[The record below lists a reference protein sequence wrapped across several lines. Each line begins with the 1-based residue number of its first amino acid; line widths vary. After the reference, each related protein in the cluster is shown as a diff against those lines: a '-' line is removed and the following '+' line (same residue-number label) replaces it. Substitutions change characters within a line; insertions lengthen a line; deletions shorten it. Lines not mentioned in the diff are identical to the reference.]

1 MTSFQIKLLAALL
14 MVCDHIGVVFF
25 PNQLMFR
32 YVGRF
37 SFPLFA
43 WLLGQGEKYTK
54 DFNSYFLKLTVW
66 GFLSQPIYYLLFNNY
81 SLNILVT
88 LLLSLLAIRLGKLIE
103 PGSQQEEER
112 SKKDE
117 FDRELRPLLP
127 IAHEKSEG
135 RPKLFLPLTSDFVK
149 GKQGVKFSP
158 KSAQAALH
166 PPAFFTNKYLI
177 WFTFALI
184 AQSVNANYG
193 AYGVI
198 IVTILSEFN
207 SASFKWWLKWLTIN
221 LLVLIIPGFKPYQL
235 LALLAPLVILL
246 WNGKQGRKVKLFYA
260 FYPLHLILLKAVG
273 IAYF

>member
-1 MTSFQIKLLAALL
+1 VTSFQIKLLAALL

-25 PNQLMFR
+25 PSQLIFR
-32 YVGRF
+32 YIGRF

-88 LLLSLLAIRLGKLIE
+88 LLLSLLAIRLGKLIDNK
-103 PGSQQEEER
+103 
-112 SKKDE
+112 SKE
-117 FDRELRPLLP
+117 NL
-127 IAHEKSEG
+127 S
-135 RPKLFLPLTSDFVK
+135 LPLSSQILCPTK
-149 GKQGVKFSP
+149 GQRP
-158 KSAQAALH
+158 AAHAVLH
-166 PPAFFTNKYLI
+166 SSIFFNSKYLI
-177 WFTFALI
+177 WLTFALI

-207 SASFKWWLKWLTIN
+207 FTSFKWWLKWLVIN
-221 LLVLIIPGFKPYQL
+221 SLVLIIPGFKSYQL
-235 LALLAPLVILL
+235 LALLAPFIILL
-246 WNGKQGRKVKLFYA
+246 WNGKQGQKVKLFYV
-260 FYPLHLILLKAVG
+260 FYPLHLILLKILVL
-273 IAYF
+273 ICC